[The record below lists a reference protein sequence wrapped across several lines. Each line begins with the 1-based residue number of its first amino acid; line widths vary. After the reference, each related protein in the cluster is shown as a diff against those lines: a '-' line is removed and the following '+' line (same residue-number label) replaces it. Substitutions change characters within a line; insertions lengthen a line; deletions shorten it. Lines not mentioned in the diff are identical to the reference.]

1 MRSEMVGL
9 IGVMVLVLLMFSGMW
24 IGMAMLFVGVLGLV
38 ILNGFHGALGVLAN
52 VPYSAIADYPL
63 TSLPLFMFMGAV
75 LSNTRV
81 GEDLYDTAYK
91 WIGQL
96 RGGLAMATVAACAGF
111 ATISGSSTATAV
123 TMGKVALP
131 EMKKYQYDDR
141 LATGCAAAG
150 GTIGILIPP
159 SMGFILYG
167 ILTGVSIGKLFMAG
181 IIPGILQAAFY
192 IVTIYIMCRLNTQ
205 LGPAAQKTS
214 AKEKLI
220 SLKNIWPA
228 LILFLLVIGGLYGG
242 VFTPTEA
249 AAVGAFGAIAI
260 TFIYG
265 RLKGRNFISSMLMTG
280 KIIAMIMLLIV
291 GAFVFSHFIAV
302 SKLPFMLSEF
312 VTGLHVSKYYILV
325 AVIVLYVLL
334 GMFLDIMSS
343 MILTIPILLP
353 VIISLG
359 FDQIWYGVIM
369 VRLMEVGLISP
380 PVGMNVFVL
389 AGVTDVPI
397 GTIFRGVIPFIV
409 ADIFHIGLLIAFPSL
424 SLLLPNMMS

>member
-1 MRSEMVGL
+1 
-9 IGVMVLVLLMFSGMW
+9 
-24 IGMAMLFVGVLGLV
+24 
-38 ILNGFHGALGVLAN
+38 
-52 VPYSAIADYPL
+52 
-63 TSLPLFMFMGAV
+63 
-75 LSNTRV
+75 
-81 GEDLYDTAYK
+81 
-91 WIGQL
+91 
-96 RGGLAMATVAACAGF
+96 
-111 ATISGSSTATAV
+111 
-123 TMGKVALP
+123 
-131 EMKKYQYDDR
+131 
-141 LATGCAAAG
+141 
-150 GTIGILIPP
+150 
-159 SMGFILYG
+159 
-167 ILTGVSIGKLFMAG
+167 
-181 IIPGILQAAFY
+181 
-192 IVTIYIMCRLNTQ
+192 
-205 LGPAAQKTS
+205 
-214 AKEKLI
+214 
-220 SLKNIWPA
+220 
-228 LILFLLVIGGLYGG
+228 
-242 VFTPTEA
+242 
-249 AAVGAFGAIAI
+249 
-260 TFIYG
+260 
-265 RLKGRNFISSMLMTG
+265 MLMTG
-280 KIIAMIMLLIV
+280 KITAMIMLLIV

-409 ADIFHIGLLIAFPSL
+409 ADIVHIGLLIAFPSL